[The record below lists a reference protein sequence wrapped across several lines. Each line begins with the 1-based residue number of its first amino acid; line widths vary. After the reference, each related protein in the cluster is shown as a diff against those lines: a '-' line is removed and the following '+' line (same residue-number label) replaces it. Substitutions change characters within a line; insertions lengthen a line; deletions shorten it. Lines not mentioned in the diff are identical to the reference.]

1 MQKPNGLNWE
11 TVTLHALGA
20 EIADGNS
27 GAFDLGD
34 WVQGIFV
41 FNLTAAATEAGDT
54 FNLMVDVSYDGGV
67 TYSTAGRF
75 TEALGNGGVQRE
87 AMQLGGAYVPPAAV
101 IVDINT
107 DPASAAVRPMLVA
120 PTVRARWEI
129 VDVATA
135 DNQSFTFELLAYI
148 R

>member
-11 TVTLHALGA
+11 TVALHELGA
-20 EIADGNS
+20 EIIDGNS
-27 GAFDLGD
+27 GAIDLGD
-34 WVQGIFV
+34 WVQGVFIFT
-41 FNLTAAATEAGDT
+41 LTAAATEAGDT
-54 FNLMVDVSYDGGV
+54 FNLMVDVSWDGGV
-67 TYSTAGRF
+67 TWVTAGRF
-75 TEALGNGGVQRE
+75 TEALGNGGAQKE

-101 IVDINT
+101 IVDIST
-107 DPASAAVRPMLVA
+107 DPASAAIRPMLVG
-120 PTVRARWEI
+120 PVVRARWEI

>member
-1 MQKPNGLNWE
+1 MQKPNGQNWE
-11 TVTLHALGA
+11 LIEMHALAA
-20 EIADGNS
+20 ETLDGNS
-27 GAFDLGD
+27 GFLDFGD
-34 WVQGIFV
+34 WNQGLFIFT
-41 FNLTAAATEAGDT
+41 LTAAATEAGDT
-54 FNLMVDVSYDGGV
+54 FNLMLDMSWDGGA
-67 TYSTAGRF
+67 TWGTAGRF
-75 TEALGNGGVQRE
+75 TEALGNGGAQKE
-87 AMQLGGAYVPPAAV
+87 AMQVGGAYVPPAAV

-120 PTVRARWEI
+120 PLVRARWEI